1 MRTSRRTLAPAT
13 LSRPALTA
21 VRNLGI
27 LAHVDAGK
35 TTVTERI
42 LFATGAVH
50 KRGEVHEGTTVTD
63 YDAQERDRGIT
74 IFAAAVSCTW
84 EGHRINLIDT
94 PGHVDFADEVERALR
109 VLDGAVAVFDA
120 VAGVEPQSESVW
132 RQADRYGVPRI
143 AFVNKLDRAGADLDT
158 AVASLRE
165 RLGVVPLVVQ
175 LPIGREDGFTGLVDL
190 VHMRALVWPAGS
202 DTYETHEVGEMGDV
216 ADAGEAGN
224 GLRAEAVRRRRLLE
238 EAVAELHPVA
248 LEEFCATG
256 ALSEGTLALALRE
269 ATLDG
274 SGTVVLCGSA
284 YRNRGVEPLLDAVAA
299 YLPSP
304 ADTPPVRGTAVG
316 GGEPEQ
322 QRLPDPGEPVAA
334 LAFKVAVTPTGRLT
348 YLRVYSGTL
357 GKGDT
362 VLDAATGRTERV
374 ARILRVQADQ
384 HTEVEEALA
393 GDIVAVVGLKSARAG
408 TTLCAPQAPLLLEPP
423 AAAEPVVSVAVEARR
438 STDTGRLATA
448 LARLVE
454 EDPSLVVRSDPETG
468 QTVLSGMGEL
478 HLEVAVEKVRRD
490 HGLELAVG
498 RPQVSY
504 RETVVR
510 GVTGL
515 VHRHV
520 KQEGGAGQF
529 AHVVI
534 DVEPLEGGR
543 QTPAAQD
550 GRDDGRDDGRAGTVF
565 AFGSTVVGGRVPQEY
580 VRAVEAGCRDALAE
594 GPLGGYPV
602 TGLRVTLTD
611 GATHSKDS
619 SEMAFRTAG
628 RAALRAALRAS
639 AMALLEP
646 VAEVVVTV
654 PDDAVGAVLGDLAA
668 RRGRVAGSSG
678 RSGTTAVTAVVP
690 LAELFGYA
698 SRLRSRTQGR
708 GTFIARPA
716 GLAPVPEGVAAEVLG
731 R

>member
-1 MRTSRRTLAPAT
+1 MRASRH
-13 LSRPALTA
+13 SLTT

-42 LFATGAVH
+42 LFAAGAVH
-50 KRGEVHEGTTVTD
+50 KRGEVHDGTTVTD
-63 YDAQERDRGIT
+63 SDAQERDRGIT
-74 IFAAAVSCTW
+74 IFAAAVNCSW
-84 EGHRINLIDT
+84 DGHRINLIDT
-94 PGHVDFADEVERALR
+94 PGHVDFADEVERSLR

-158 AVASLRE
+158 AVASLRD
-165 RLGVVPLVVQ
+165 RLGAVPLVAQ

-190 VHMRALVWPAGS
+190 VRMRALTWPEGR
-202 DTYETHEVGEMGDV
+202 DTYETADVRGPGAVGD
-216 ADAGEAGN
+216 AD
-224 GLRAEAVRRRRLLE
+224 LRAEAERRRRLLE
-238 EAVAELHPVA
+238 ETTAELHPAA
-248 LEEFCATG
+248 LEEFCTTG
-256 ALSEGTLALALRE
+256 ALSDETLALALRE
-269 ATLDG
+269 ITLDG

-284 YRNRGVEPLLDAVAA
+284 YRNRGVEPLLDAVVA

-304 ADTPPVRGTAVG
+304 ADLPPVRGLG
-316 GGEPEQ
+316 PDGGEQE
-322 QRLPDPGEPVAA
+322 RRPDPTGPVAA
-334 LAFKVAVTPTGRLT
+334 LAFKVAVTTTGRLT

-357 GKGDT
+357 RKGDT
-362 VLDAATGRTERV
+362 VLDTGTGRTERV
-374 ARILRVQADQ
+374 ARILRVQADR
-384 HTEVEEALA
+384 HSELDEAVA
-393 GDIVAVVGLKSARAG
+393 GDIVAAVGLKTARAG
-408 TTLCAPQAPLLLEPP
+408 TTLCTPQAPLLLEPP
-423 AAAEPVVSVAVEARR
+423 TVADPVVSVAVEASR

-478 HLEVAVEKVRRD
+478 HLEVAVEKIRRD

-498 RPQVSY
+498 RPQVAY

-510 GVTGL
+510 GVSGL

-520 KQEGGAGQF
+520 KQDGGAGQF

-534 DVEPLEGGR
+534 DVEPL
-543 QTPAAQD
+543 D
-550 GRDDGRDDGRAGTVF
+550 GAETAELQETAF
-565 AFGSTVVGGRVPQEY
+565 AFASTVVGGRVPQEF
-580 VRAVEAGCRDALAE
+580 VRAVEAGCRDALAD
-594 GPLGGYPV
+594 GPLGGHPV

-619 SEMAFRTAG
+619 SELAFRTAG

-668 RRGRVAGSSG
+668 RRGRVTGSAG

-698 SRLRSRTQGR
+698 SRLRGRTQGR
-708 GTFIARPA
+708 GTFTTRPA
-716 GLAPVPEGVAAEVLG
+716 GLSPVPESVAGTVLT